1 MPTPAPKRPK
11 SQAAGSETHPAK
23 KARYVRRTI
32 KEAPSVLLQK
42 PTRLVHD
49 SGDSD
54 NSASDEEALVEEDQ
68 DEQSDE
74 EHTPEPLGGEISSIV
89 ARSVPLPF
97 HLLLVTKNNHA
108 AQRVL
113 THQRRAAKP
122 HSSLLADAKRAWSL
136 AQQKTISKK
145 ERAAHI
151 ASLMEIVHGMIQDI
165 VFKHDASR
173 IVQTIV
179 KWGSQAQRTQV
190 ATELQ
195 GRFKELAESKY
206 SKVGC

>member
-1 MPTPAPKRPK
+1 
-11 SQAAGSETHPAK
+11 
-23 KARYVRRTI
+23 
-32 KEAPSVLLQK
+32 
-42 PTRLVHD
+42 
-49 SGDSD
+49 
-54 NSASDEEALVEEDQ
+54 
-68 DEQSDE
+68 
-74 EHTPEPLGGEISSIV
+74 
-89 ARSVPLPF
+89 
-97 HLLLVTKNNHA
+97 VTKNNHA

-136 AQQKTISKK
+136 AQQKTITKK

-151 ASLMEIVHGMIQDI
+151 ASLMEIVRGMIQDI

-179 KWGSQAQRTQV
+179 KWGSQAQRSQV